1 MNRLHVSVR
10 AEPGGTHMLA
20 VWRPAP
26 SPVTVAAQRATQAEC
41 LALAQ
46 RITVAVHALDARAPG
61 CAGPD
66 LLELIHAAERDAYG
80 EGKA

>member
-26 SPVTVAAQRATQAEC
+26 SPITVAAQRATQAEC

-46 RITVAVHALDARAPG
+46 RITTAVYEMDTRAG

-66 LLELIHAAERDAYG
+66 LLELIHAAERAAYG
-80 EGKA
+80 CSGR